1 MYFQRFNKIMYG
13 FDKKNF
19 KPVTDLMTRVKV
31 RNKVIDEIS
40 LYNIYDVKNGETPEN
55 IAFKYFG
62 DPRLHWVILMTNKI
76 TDRYYDWPLSEQQ
89 FEDYIKDKYAEPGG
103 IHHYEITQ
111 SSGRTTG
118 QGPSDYSHKVEVNST
133 VAGATSISNRE
144 YESRLQDKKRQIKLL
159 STQYL
164 TSFIEEFNKLIRE

>member
-118 QGPSDYSHKVEVNST
+118 QGPSDYSYKVEVNST

-144 YESRLQDKKRQIKLL
+144 YESRLQDEKRQIKLL